1 MYAIIRVR
9 MYAVTIA
16 QPFGVGK
23 VEGKFGNRL
32 WVMLPNQTPNPQG
45 GGMSQVQAENLAAAA
60 ARAATPLQP
69 PHVPRPECN
78 RACLGRHDIVPSVSN
93 FIDPSRARPNPC
105 HPWRSPEAGRG
116 RKTPEGPPVP
126 TLSSSEPSRSG
137 RSHTHFRS
145 A

>member
-78 RACLGRHDIVPSVSN
+78 RACLGRHDI
-93 FIDPSRARPNPC
+93 
-105 HPWRSPEAGRG
+105 
-116 RKTPEGPPVP
+116 
-126 TLSSSEPSRSG
+126 
-137 RSHTHFRS
+137 
-145 A
+145 